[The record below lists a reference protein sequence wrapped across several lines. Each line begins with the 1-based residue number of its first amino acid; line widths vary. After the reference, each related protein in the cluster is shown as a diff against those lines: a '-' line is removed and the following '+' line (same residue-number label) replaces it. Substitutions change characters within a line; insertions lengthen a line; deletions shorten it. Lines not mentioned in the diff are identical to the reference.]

1 MGMREFFMVAIV
13 LCTLLCYCESRKQPA
28 ILSRDEILEIENQLE
43 RLNKSSIKAIK
54 TQFGDI
60 YDCVNFYDQPA
71 FDHPLLKNHK
81 YDFQMRPSSRPKS
94 IVREGNP
101 PKNVEQVTI
110 NSGLN
115 SEKCPIGY
123 VPIRRTT
130 KEDLIRAKLFTKSY
144 NSRINSPPTFHQAL
158 VYTSDPTKKYNGG
171 GTNASFY
178 TLYNVA
184 DSQYTF
190 GRMKLQNGLDI
201 IKVGWGAGE
210 LSCFNTVCPGF
221 VLVNPKPMIE
231 MTLRETHPGTLPI
244 WEMEI
249 SIYRDPITGNWWVD
263 LGTNYDQ
270 IGYWP
275 SSIFSG
281 GLKDLATYIDWGG
294 ETYSPLGQ
302 IGPPMGSGLLLKQDT
317 RYDAYC
323 RQLTTINEAHIQEV
337 AKNTKISSIDIDF
350 YLVKDLGFHGDFGHI
365 MIYGGPGP
373 R

>member
-1 MGMREFFMVAIV
+1 MSLARFWDF
-13 LCTLLCYCESRKQPA
+13 Y
-28 ILSRDEILEIENQLE
+28 
-43 RLNKSSIKAIK
+43 K
-54 TQFGDI
+54 TQHGDI
-60 YDCVNFYDQPA
+60 YDCIDFYEQPA

-81 YDFQMRPSSRPKS
+81 YDFQMRPSSHPNPM
-94 IVREGNP
+94 VRENKP
-101 PKNVEQVTI
+101 PKNVKQVSI
-110 NSGLN
+110 NNGLKG
-115 SEKCPIGY
+115 EKCPTGFI
-123 VPIRRTT
+123 PIRRIT

-144 NSRINSPPTFHQAL
+144 TSRINSPPTFHHAL

-171 GTNASFY
+171 GTFASFY
-178 TLYNVA
+178 TLYNVTG
-184 DSQYTF
+184 SQYTF
-190 GRMKLQNGLDI
+190 GRIKLQNGLDI
-201 IKVGWGAGE
+201 IQAGWGAGE

-221 VLVNPKPMIE
+221 ILVDPQPMIE
-231 MTLRETHPGTLPI
+231 MTLRETHPGNLPTWELPI
-244 WEMEI
+244 N
-249 SIYRDPITGNWWVD
+249 IYRDPTTGNWWFQ
-263 LGTNYDQ
+263 LGENYDN

-323 RQLTTINEAHIQEV
+323 RALTIINEAHIRED

-350 YLVKDLGFHGDFGHI
+350 YLVKDWGFRRNFGHL
-365 MIYGGPGP
+365 MTYGGSGP